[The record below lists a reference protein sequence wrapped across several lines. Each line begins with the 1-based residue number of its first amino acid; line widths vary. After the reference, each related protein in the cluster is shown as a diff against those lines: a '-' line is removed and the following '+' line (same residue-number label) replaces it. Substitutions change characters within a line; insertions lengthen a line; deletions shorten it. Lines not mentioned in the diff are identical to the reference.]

1 LEQAEE
7 AAAAVVASKSDEKS
21 EKLDITT
28 ALREERTPLIDRL
41 NVFLDD
47 LNAKLSKTSTG
58 TDN

>member
-41 NVFLDD
+41 NVILDD